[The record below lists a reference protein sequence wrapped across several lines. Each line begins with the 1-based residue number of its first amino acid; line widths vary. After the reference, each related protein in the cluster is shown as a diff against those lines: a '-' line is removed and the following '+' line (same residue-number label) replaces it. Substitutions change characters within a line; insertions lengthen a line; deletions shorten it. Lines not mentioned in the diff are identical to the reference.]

1 MTWLRSEGIHPLP
14 ALDGGLGK
22 SAGEK
27 VAPEE
32 TLLPGKLS
40 ATATIQKVRRSEGQK
55 VRRSEGQK
63 VRRSEGQKVRRSE
76 GQKVRRS
83 DLCLVSGFRV
93 FLAAGL
99 PVRV

>member
-14 ALDGGLGK
+14 ALDGRLGK

-27 VAPEE
+27 VDPEE
-32 TLLPGKLS
+32 TLLPGKVS
-40 ATATIQKVRRSEGQK
+40 ATTIQKVRRSEGQK

-63 VRRSEGQKVRRSE
+63 VR
-76 GQKVRRS
+76 
-83 DLCLVSGFRV
+83 LVSGFRV

-99 PVRV
+99 PVLV

>member
-27 VAPEE
+27 VDPEE
-32 TLLPGKLS
+32 TLLPGKVS
-40 ATATIQKVRRSEGQK
+40 ATIQKVRRSEGQK

-63 VRRSEGQKVRRSE
+63 VR
-76 GQKVRRS
+76 
-83 DLCLVSGFRV
+83 LVS
-93 FLAAGL
+93 
-99 PVRV
+99 

>member
-27 VAPEE
+27 GDPEE
-32 TLLPGKLS
+32 TLLPGKVS
-40 ATATIQKVRRSEGQK
+40 ATIQKVRRSEGQK
-55 VRRSEGQK
+55 VRRSE
-63 VRRSEGQKVRRSE
+63 
-76 GQKVRRS
+76 
-83 DLCLVSGFRV
+83 LVSGFRV

-99 PVRV
+99 PVLV